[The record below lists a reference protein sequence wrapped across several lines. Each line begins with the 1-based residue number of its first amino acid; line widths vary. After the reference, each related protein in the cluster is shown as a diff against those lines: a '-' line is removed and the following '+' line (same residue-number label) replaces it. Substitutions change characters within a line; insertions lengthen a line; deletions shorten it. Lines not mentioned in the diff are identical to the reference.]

1 MVLRTVTTRKQLIRN
16 RLQSLTELRGVS
28 VTFPRSGGTLR
39 VTHTKHH
46 APEFV
51 FRWYTDHF
59 VGYFID
65 GEGKQSQAV
74 VSLYTP
80 MDAIR
85 FVSAYAILNDL
96 RAHKKAV

>member
-1 MVLRTVTTRKQLIRN
+1 MSQQMITN
-16 RLQSLTELRGVS
+16 RLKSLKELDGISVEVS
-28 VTFPRSGGTLR
+28 GSAQGTIR
-39 VTHTKHH
+39 IVHKKHH
-46 APEFV
+46 APEFL
-51 FRWYTDHF
+51 FRWYSDHF

-85 FVSAYAILNDL
+85 FVTAYATLNDI
-96 RAHKKAV
+96 RSNQKAS

>member
-1 MVLRTVTTRKQLIRN
+1 MRSEARRDYPADVGHNLEKGLRAMVL
-16 RLQSLTELRGVS
+16 
-28 VTFPRSGGTLR
+28 
-39 VTHTKHH
+39 
-46 APEFV
+46 PEFL

-65 GEGKQSQAV
+65 SDGKQSQAV

-96 RAHKKAV
+96 RAHKKAA